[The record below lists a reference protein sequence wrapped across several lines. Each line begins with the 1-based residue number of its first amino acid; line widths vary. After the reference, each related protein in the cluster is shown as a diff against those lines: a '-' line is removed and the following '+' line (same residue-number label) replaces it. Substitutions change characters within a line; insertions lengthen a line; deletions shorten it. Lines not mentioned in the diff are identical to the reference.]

1 MKLKVFLFPVTSFS
15 FSVLFT
21 YICLKISF
29 YCYAFHLHNHINK
42 KNRYESLKGKKHM
55 AHLHLVGRA
64 STIEERYE
72 AAKQTIDANPDI
84 KCLKWLFF
92 RARILW
98 WCKTGNM

>member
-1 MKLKVFLFPVTSFS
+1 
-15 FSVLFT
+15 
-21 YICLKISF
+21 
-29 YCYAFHLHNHINK
+29 
-42 KNRYESLKGKKHM
+42 M

-84 KCLKWLFF
+84 KGLKWLFF